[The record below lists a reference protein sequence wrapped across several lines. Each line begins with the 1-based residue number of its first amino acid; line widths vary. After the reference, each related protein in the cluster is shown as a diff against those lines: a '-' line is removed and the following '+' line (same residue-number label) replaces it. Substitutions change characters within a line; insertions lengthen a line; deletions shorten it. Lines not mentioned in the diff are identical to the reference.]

1 MKIKIL
7 AIAILATISLNT
19 YANNEQYQED
29 ISPEILQN
37 FIDVYQV
44 VKNNY
49 VEPVDSN
56 KLIQDAMK
64 GMVNNLDPHSQFL
77 NKEERDSLFNNIN
90 GEFAGIGIEYQKVN
104 NGIKIIAP
112 IEDSPAYK
120 AGIKSGDVIFK
131 INGKHISTFKNTNE
145 ATKNL
150 RGKIGEKVKLTVY
163 RSGKKFDFELK
174 KDIIKAKSTKGNVI
188 DEKFAY
194 VRISTFQKDTYL
206 EVQKVISK
214 INEKNKVKGI
224 ILDLR
229 GNPGGLL
236 EEAIN
241 VSDLFLDESVVVF
254 TKDRSDKKVYYRAKD
269 GQIIK
274 DVPMVVLVDGGSAS
288 ASEIV
293 AGALQDH
300 KRAIIIGS
308 KTFGKGS
315 VQNIIEFNDG
325 NAIKLTTSR
334 YYTPNER
341 SIQAKG
347 ISPDIE
353 IDSLFVKTNKPIKR
367 ISEKDL
373 DGHITN
379 DSNKD
384 DNVISKKINIVDPE
398 KDYYLYEALNTL
410 KIMSLSKN

>member
-77 NKEERDSLFNNIN
+77 NKEERNSLFNNIN

-353 IDSLFVKTNKPIKR
+353 IDSLSVKTNKPIKR

-410 KIMSLSKN
+410 KIMSLSKK